1 MITLPIKRL
10 IKLLAIRPGRQK
22 ALHSHS
28 ADETTGH
35 LTKRAKDARQVIESP
50 KDGDISRRLTATRL
64 LANLSGMLLILIAAL
79 TVISP
84 AAADQ
89 TSQIAVFYPD
99 IGEPYRDIF
108 TEIISGIKDKVN
120 APVTSYPVSAATN
133 ISALK
138 SSLDT
143 QKTKV
148 VIALGRQGMNTAELF
163 ENQVKIV
170 VGGVLSVP
178 ENGTDDQPVISLTP
192 DPAQLFARMKLLMP
206 SMKRV
211 FVVYDPAYNSW
222 LMTLAESSAQDQ
234 GIELV
239 AYKAQNL
246 RKAAGVY
253 QQIFSHADSHS
264 DALWLPQDPTTVEDS
279 SILPLVLQDS
289 WNNNLAV
296 FSSNFGYVQRGVLF
310 SLYPDNTGLGRRLAG
325 LAQGI
330 LTTGE
335 YGKHGL
341 MPLRDVKSA
350 VNTRTAKHLRIDT
363 SRLTSFDKIIPE
375 Q

>member
-1 MITLPIKRL
+1 LITLPIKRL